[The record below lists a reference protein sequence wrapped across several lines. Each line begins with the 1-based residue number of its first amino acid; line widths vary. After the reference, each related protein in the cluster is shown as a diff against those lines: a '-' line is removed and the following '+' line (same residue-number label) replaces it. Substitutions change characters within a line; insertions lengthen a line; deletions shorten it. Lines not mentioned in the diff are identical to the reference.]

1 VNDVARSVAF
11 YTERLGFQ
19 LQLRSGPAFAAVVL
33 GNLRLLLSGPGAS
46 GSRPMPDGQKQAPGG
61 WNRVLI
67 DVPDLESRIQVLRE
81 AGAPFRNSVESGP
94 GGSQI
99 LIEDPDGN
107 PIELLLRYNA
117 RVTPRPEEREYTV
130 GPRQLQFGHASPA
143 DFVAQVPRGYLG
155 NDVLVEA
162 APQRE
167 ASGMGSDPLL
177 LRPTCHVL
185 RDVEDK
191 NGASRA
197 VRMMK
202 RPKG

>member
-1 VNDVARSVAF
+1 MTTANTSSPAGKPGPGQVSVRYQVNDVARSVAF

-81 AGAPFRNSVESGP
+81 AGVPFRNSVESGP

-107 PIELLLRYNA
+107 PIELH
-117 RVTPRPEEREYTV
+117 
-130 GPRQLQFGHASPA
+130 QPA
-143 DFVAQVPRGYLG
+143 A
-155 NDVLVEA
+155 
-162 APQRE
+162 
-167 ASGMGSDPLL
+167 
-177 LRPTCHVL
+177 H
-185 RDVEDK
+185 
-191 NGASRA
+191 
-197 VRMMK
+197 
-202 RPKG
+202 